1 MHILI
6 KNKFLIYGN
15 YKVKCAI
22 GKRGISKK
30 RKEGDLITPKGN
42 YSIKKLFYRK
52 DRVKSLKTKLKKNII
67 NKNYGWCDDPKS
79 KKYNQLIRYP
89 FNYSCEK
96 LYREDRIYDIIL
108 VLDYNINPIKKNM
121 GSAIFIHVAK
131 NNYNRTKGCVA
142 IKKKSLRKLVQL
154 INKNTKVKIS

>member
-67 NKNYGWCDDPKS
+67 NKNYGWCDDSKS
-79 KKYNQLIRYP
+79 KKYNQLIKYP
-89 FNYSCEK
+89 FNYSYEK
-96 LYREDRIYDIIL
+96 LYRKDRIYDIIL
-108 VLDYNINPIKKNM
+108 VLDYNINPIKKEM

-131 NNYNRTKGCVA
+131 NNYSRTKGCVA
-142 IKKKSLRKLVQL
+142 IKKNSLRKLVRL

>member
-52 DRVKSLKTKLKKNII
+52 DRVKRLKTKLKKNII
-67 NKNYGWCDDPKS
+67 NKNYGWCDDSKS
-79 KKYNQLIRYP
+79 KKYNQLIREDP
-89 FNYSCEK
+89 FFE
-96 LYREDRIYDIIL
+96 
-108 VLDYNINPIKKNM
+108 
-121 GSAIFIHVAK
+121 IH
-131 NNYNRTKGCVA
+131 
-142 IKKKSLRKLVQL
+142 SLSVECLSLSVYE
-154 INKNTKVKIS
+154 I